1 MKIQIEEY
9 NPDWVEQFTKLE
21 RELSSTLKLLKPKI
35 EHVGST
41 SIPNLAAKPII
52 DILVGIQST
61 SDLDKTIEPMI
72 NNQYIYYEVY
82 NKVMPQ
88 RRLYVGLKNK
98 SDSYKFQ
105 KIYSHN
111 EVIPHQDIH
120 DHRLSHIHIWQFG
133 TYEWARHIAF
143 RDYLKKHPEVK
154 KQYEILKIKLSKKEW
169 IDGNEY
175 NKAKDGF
182 IKVEEE
188 KAISW
193 YNKLKKC

>member
-98 SDSYKFQ
+98 SDSYKF
-105 KIYSHN
+105 ITGF
-111 EVIPHQDIH
+111 
-120 DHRLSHIHIWQFG
+120 RL
-133 TYEWARHIAF
+133 
-143 RDYLKKHPEVK
+143 
-154 KQYEILKIKLSKKEW
+154 
-169 IDGNEY
+169 
-175 NKAKDGF
+175 
-182 IKVEEE
+182 
-188 KAISW
+188 
-193 YNKLKKC
+193 